1 MNEFFPEVQK
11 IRYEGPDSRNPL
23 AFKFY
28 NPGEKVGGKTMAEH
42 LRFSM
47 AYWHTLNGA
56 GADPFGGPVFERPWL
71 SITDPMDQAR
81 AKMRAAFEIMEKL
94 QLEFVCFHDQDIAPT
109 GETLR
114 ESFANFDEIAGL
126 MKSLMDDT
134 GVKLLWGTAR
144 LFMDKK
150 YMHGAAT
157 SPNLEVYAHAA
168 AQVKKCMEITQEL
181 GGENYVFWG
190 GREGYDTLLNTD
202 MKHELDAAGQF
213 MRMASDYARE
223 IGFDGQLLVEP
234 KPKEPTTHQYDFDV
248 SAILAF
254 LHTYGLSDRF
264 RINVEQNHAIL
275 AGHTYAHE
283 VRAARVAGMLGS
295 LDANEGSYLLGW
307 DTDQFP
313 TSIYEAIPVMYEVL
327 ENGGIAPGGLNFD
340 AHLRRHS
347 FAPDDIFLGFI
358 AGMDTYARG
367 LKVAHALRQSGEID
381 EFIRHR
387 YRSWDSE
394 LGRKV
399 LSGGTTLEELSQYA
413 HDHDPAEVES
423 GRREM
428 LESIVN
434 RYI

>member
-1 MNEFFPEVQK
+1 MNEFFPDVNK
-11 IRYEGPDSRNPL
+11 IQYEGPNSKNPL

-28 NPGEKVGGKTMAEH
+28 NPEEEIGDKSMSEH

-47 AYWHTLNGA
+47 AYWHTLNSG
-56 GADPFGGPVFERPWL
+56 GADPFGGAVFERPWL
-71 SITDPMDQAR
+71 SVRDPMDQAR
-81 AKMRAAFEIMEKL
+81 AKVHAAFEIMDKL
-94 QLEFVCFHDQDIAPT
+94 QIEYLCFHDQDIAPT
-109 GETLR
+109 GKTLA
-114 ESFANFDEIAGL
+114 ESFRSFEEIAKL
-126 MKSLMDDT
+126 MKSMMNDSH
-134 GVKLLWGTAR
+134 VKLLWGTAR

-157 SPNLEVYAHAA
+157 SPNLGVYAHAA
-168 AQVKKCMEITQEL
+168 AQVKKCMEVTHEL
-181 GGENYVFWG
+181 GGRNYVFWG

-202 MKHELDAAGQF
+202 MQHELDAAGQF
-213 MRMASDYARE
+213 MRMASDYAQK
-223 IGFDGQLLVEP
+223 ISFDGQLLIEP
-234 KPKEPTTHQYDFDV
+234 KPREPTTHQYDFDV
-248 SAILAF
+248 SAVIAF
-254 LHTYGLSDRF
+254 LHTYGLTDRF
-264 RINVEQNHAIL
+264 KINVEQNHAIL

-283 VRAARVAGMLGS
+283 VRAARVAGVLGS

-307 DTDQFP
+307 DTDQLP
-313 TSIYEAIPVMYEVL
+313 TNIYDAIFVMDEVL

-347 FAPDDIFLGFI
+347 FRPDDIFLGFI

-367 LKVAHALRQSGEID
+367 LKIAHALRQSGEIR

-394 LGRKV
+394 LGRRILAGKAS
-399 LSGGTTLEELSQYA
+399 LSELTEFA
-413 HDHDPAEVES
+413 HDHDPTEVES

-428 LESIVN
+428 LEGIVN

>member
-1 MNEFFPEVQK
+1 MREFFPEIK
-11 IRYEGPDSRNPL
+11 RIGYEGPDSKNPL

-28 NPGEKVGGKTMAEH
+28 NPDEKVGDKTMADH

-47 AYWHTLNGA
+47 AFWHTLNG
-56 GADPFGGPVFERPWL
+56 GGDDPFGGPVFERSWL
-71 SITDPMDQAR
+71 SINDPMDQAR
-81 AKMRAAFEIMEKL
+81 AKMHAAFEIMDKL
-94 QLEFVCFHDQDIAPT
+94 QLQFVCFHDQDIAPT
-109 GETLR
+109 GETLS
-114 ESFANFDEIAGL
+114 ESFANFDELAKL
-126 MKSLMDDT
+126 MKSLMDDS
-134 GVKLLWGTAR
+134 GIRLLWGTAR

-157 SPNLEVYAHAA
+157 SPNLEVYAHGA
-168 AQVKKCMEITQEL
+168 AQVKKCMEVTHEL

-202 MKHELDAAGQF
+202 MRHELDAAGQF

-223 IGFDGQLLVEP
+223 IGFGGQLLIEP

-254 LHTYGLSDRF
+254 LHTYGLTDRF

-307 DTDQFP
+307 DTDQLP
-313 TSIYEAIPVMYEVL
+313 TNIYESIPVMYEVL

-347 FAPDDIFLGFI
+347 FKPDDIFLGFI

-367 LKVAHALRQSGEID
+367 LKIAHALHESGEIA
-381 EFIRHR
+381 EFIKNR

-394 LGRKV
+394 FGKKV
-399 LSGGTTLEELSQYA
+399 LAGKTSLQEVAEFA
-413 HDHDPAEVES
+413 HQHDPTEIES